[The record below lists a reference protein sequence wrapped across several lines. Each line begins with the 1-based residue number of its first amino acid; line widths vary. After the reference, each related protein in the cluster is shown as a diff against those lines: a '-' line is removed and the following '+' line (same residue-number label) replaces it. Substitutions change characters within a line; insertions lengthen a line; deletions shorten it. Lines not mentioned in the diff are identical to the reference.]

1 MDLNERIP
9 QLGGTPDLIIA
20 TAAALGG
27 DEPRDRIV
35 VCGFHQARLLT
46 VVPIP
51 LDDRPTICMYRIRTW
66 ASTLARME
74 LSHCALIVF
83 GHPHAYPVKRLLS
96 GLNTYGIGVPLAVRI
111 SDGRCY
117 SYLPDDGCPAD
128 GVPHPPAD
136 DTDQP
141 EEATERMRAEQMRK
155 ATDTAVELIRG
166 AYRVAGGLA
175 KRDHRS
181 ASFRFIRDAVAR
193 YAAGGRLTDIEAATL
208 AIQLH
213 DVRIRDEAISL
224 IRHHGP
230 LTAHVKLWDDL
241 ARRAVP
247 PYTAPALGV
256 LAFATWQNQDWYR
269 AQTAIRDALIANLRD
284 RFTSELFTLIDIG
297 YPPRAYDV
305 ETPAEVAECHDRS
318 SHDETDGL
326 ADLIGGLDLT
336 D

>member
-20 TAAALGG
+20 TAADLGG
-27 DEPRDRIV
+27 DEPHDRIV
-35 VCGFHQARLLT
+35 VCGFHDARLLT

-51 LDDRPTICMYRIRTW
+51 LDGRPTACIYRIRTW
-66 ASTLARME
+66 VSTLARME

-83 GHPHAYPVKRLLS
+83 GHPHAYPVKRLLT
-96 GLNTYGIGVPLAVRI
+96 GLNTYGISVPLAVRV
-111 SDGRCY
+111 SGGRCY

-128 GVPHPPAD
+128 GVPRPPVGGI
-136 DTDQP
+136 DQP
-141 EEATERMRAEQMRK
+141 EADTERMRMEQMRK
-155 ATDTAVELIRG
+155 ATETAVELIRG

-181 ASFRFIRDAVAR
+181 ASCRFIRNAVAR
-193 YAAGGRLTDIEAATL
+193 YDAGGRLTDVEAATL

-241 ARRAVP
+241 AHRALP
-247 PYTAPALGV
+247 PYTAPALSV
-256 LAFATWQNQDWYR
+256 LAFTAWQHHDWNR
-269 AQTAIRDALIANLRD
+269 AQTAVHDALIANLRD
-284 RFTSELFTLIDIG
+284 GFTAELVTLIG
-297 YPPRAYDV
+297 VGFPPHAYDV
-305 ETPAEVAECHDRS
+305 DTPGELAERHDRS
-318 SHDETDGL
+318 DHDETGDLG
-326 ADLIGGLDLT
+326 DLIDGLDLT